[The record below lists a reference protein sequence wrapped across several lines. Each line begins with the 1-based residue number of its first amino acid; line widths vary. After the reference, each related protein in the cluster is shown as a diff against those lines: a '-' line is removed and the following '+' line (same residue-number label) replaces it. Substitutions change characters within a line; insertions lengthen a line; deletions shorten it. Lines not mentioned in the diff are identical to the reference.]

1 MRAYQAVLPDL
12 EKYHATLV
20 AISPELPD
28 NSLTTREKNELG
40 YEVLSDLGN
49 RVARDYGLVFTL
61 DDAVVDI
68 FANSFNIVLPD
79 WNGEVSWELP
89 IPATYVVDQDGVI
102 ALAFVEPDYTR
113 RLEPQALLEALAAL

>member
-1 MRAYQAVLPDL
+1 MRAYQAVLPELD
-12 EKYHATLV
+12 KYNATLV

-49 RVARDYGLVFTL
+49 GVARNYGLVFTL
-61 DDAVVDI
+61 EDEVADI
-68 FANSFNIVLPD
+68 FANTFNIVLPE
-79 WNGEVSWELP
+79 WNGHDSWELP

-102 ALAFVEPDYTR
+102 ALAFVEPDYTK
-113 RLEPQALLEALAAL
+113 RLEPQALVEALAAL